1 MDEAGRS
8 DAAARFAVAVEEQ
21 TAAPRP
27 GAPRRLRITGP
38 DAASG
43 ATLTRE
49 YPLAA
54 VEHDAYLDLFAQVA
68 RDFGTRVPRS
78 REAAPPA
85 PTFRASYR
93 ALLRESVSPE
103 LRYGYGDPAALRVG
117 GDAAGAAGAAG
128 DWYYLVVTS
137 NDAPQSL
144 PILRSRDLAS
154 WELRGFVLPEGR
166 KPAWAADGE
175 QVSDYWAPEM
185 HRVGG
190 EFRVY
195 FVARDRHTRELAI
208 GVATA
213 DRPDGPY
220 AAAERPIVAGGV
232 IDPHLFVA
240 ADGSAL
246 LFWKEDANDVWPGAL
261 SELLHD
267 HPGLVAELFAREDD
281 RRTAGLT
288 LALWPWARTLEP
300 MERFF
305 VLQPL
310 IEAVASSFGACRSCL
325 GTLLE
330 RHADPALRGR
340 ARVVLDAMRTPMY
353 AQPLSPDGQ
362 RLVGERTKV
371 LENDQAWEA
380 HLVEGMWVTE
390 HDQRYYLFYA
400 GNDFS
405 TADYGIGV
413 AVAPTPL
420 GPYRKMPEPLLRST
434 AEWWGPGH
442 PSVAAGPDGRP
453 WLFLHA
459 FAPGRTGYKVFRALL
474 ATPIAFEGD
483 RVTLRA

>member
-1 MDEAGRS
+1 MSGAGRP
-8 DAAARFAVAVEEQ
+8 APAHFAVAVAEP
-21 TAAPRP
+21 AGP
-27 GAPRRLRITGP
+27 GAAGGFARRFRITGP
-38 DAASG
+38 DATSG
-43 ATLTRE
+43 APLTRE
-49 YPLAA
+49 YPLAG
-54 VEHDAYLDLFAQVA
+54 VGHDAYLDLFAEVA

-93 ALLRESVSPE
+93 ALLQESVSPE
-103 LRYGYGDPAALRVG
+103 VRYGYGDPAVLRVDG
-117 GDAAGAAGAAG
+117 GADGG
-128 DWYYLVVTS
+128 WYYLVVTS

-144 PILRSRDLAS
+144 PILRSRDLAG

-220 AAAERPIVAGGV
+220 VAAERPILAGGV

-240 ADGSAL
+240 GDGSAL
-246 LFWKEDANDVWPGAL
+246 LFWKEDANDVWPSAL

-267 HPGLVAELFAREDD
+267 HPGLVAEIFAREED
-281 RRTAGLT
+281 RRTAALA

-305 VLQPL
+305 VQQPL
-310 IEAVASSFGACRSCL
+310 IEAVASSFGACRGCL

-330 RHADPALRGR
+330 RHADPALRVRVR
-340 ARVVLDAMRTPMY
+340 AVLDAMRTPMY
-353 AQPLSPDGQ
+353 AQPLSADGQ

-371 LENDQAWEA
+371 LENDQEWEA

-390 HDQRYYLFYA
+390 HDGRYYLFYA

-442 PSVAAGPDGRP
+442 PSVATGPDGRP

-474 ATPIAFEGD
+474 ATRIAFEGQ
-483 RVTLRA
+483 RVVLG